1 QYAARR
7 AGPIERRSFVAQPFD
22 NQLLF
27 GRFALSKDWESGLKL
42 FAASGVVGYESRDQ
56 FDATSTLPRAR
67 RQIPL
72 ISITAREKLLVSQE
86 IRLSRALNSG
96 A

>member
-1 QYAARR
+1 
-7 AGPIERRSFVAQPFD
+7 
-22 NQLLF
+22 
-27 GRFALSKDWESGLKL
+27 
-42 FAASGVVGYESRDQ
+42 
-56 FDATSTLPRAR
+56 PRAR

-96 A
+96 ASWVVGFSYINDRDILSRSSGAPNSERTMIGVTNVTQALSAFGEGTAYV